1 MVLNS
6 KTTALPAR
14 VVATH
19 RARAPA
25 SSNRARVS
33 SRVHPRSAPRVG
45 TAGPALFRASA
56 RHDHRSIARRAHARV
71 RAHRARAP
79 ASACAR
85 HAVVAR
91 ATPRARAFAAGA
103 PWANIDVS
111 ALKDMLDSASDD
123 DTMFVDV
130 RERDEWD
137 AARLPR
143 FELKPLS
150 AAGEWLETLPR
161 DKKLVVVCKAG
172 VRSEKACAA
181 LAQCGYDDLVN
192 VEGGIMTYAQAYGLP
207 AP

>member
-1 MVLNS
+1 
-6 KTTALPAR
+6 
-14 VVATH
+14 
-19 RARAPA
+19 
-25 SSNRARVS
+25 
-33 SRVHPRSAPRVG
+33 
-45 TAGPALFRASA
+45 
-56 RHDHRSIARRAHARV
+56 
-71 RAHRARAP
+71 
-79 ASACAR
+79 
-85 HAVVAR
+85 
-91 ATPRARAFAAGA
+91 
-103 PWANIDVS
+103 
-111 ALKDMLDSASDD
+111 MLDSASDD

-172 VRSEKACAA
+172 VRSERACAA

-192 VEGGIMTYAQAYGLP
+192 VEGGIMTYAQAYELP

>member
-1 MVLNS
+1 MVTSRSLA
-6 KTTALPAR
+6 ALTRACAR
-14 VVATH
+14 T
-19 RARAPA
+19 ARAP
-25 SSNRARVS
+25 S
-33 SRVHPRSAPRVG
+33 
-45 TAGPALFRASA
+45 
-56 RHDHRSIARRAHARV
+56 
-71 RAHRARAP
+71 

-123 DTMFVDV
+123 DTMCVYV
-130 RERDEWD
+130 LERDEWD

-143 FELKPLS
+143 CELKPLS
-150 AAGEWLETLPR
+150 AAGEWLETLPS
-161 DKKLVVVCKAG
+161 DKKLFVVCKAC

-192 VEGGIMTYAQAYGLP
+192 VEGGNMTYAQAYGLP